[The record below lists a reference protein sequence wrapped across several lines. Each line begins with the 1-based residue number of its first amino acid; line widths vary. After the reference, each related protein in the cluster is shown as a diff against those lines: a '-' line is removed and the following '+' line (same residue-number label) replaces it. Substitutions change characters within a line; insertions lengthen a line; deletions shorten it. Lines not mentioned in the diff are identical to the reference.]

1 VFRNVVVNRKKSGES
16 YIAEKVITPVIDA
29 EGKIAHFISNDRDI
43 SDRRRLE
50 AALFQS
56 QKMDAIG

>member
-1 VFRNVVVNRKKSGES
+1 
-16 YIAEKVITPVIDA
+16 VIDA